1 MRMIWAESKMRRV
14 SCLEPCWFGAR
25 RYAAPCRRGTA
36 VSRICAYAAI
46 AALLGCATNP
56 PQPPQPLV
64 DPIPER
70 IVKGDLVV
78 AVAPFVRAPRS
89 IDPPNAPRHI
99 NDAYARIQY
108 LLPILDSSGR
118 LVFNDLRGQLY
129 VTDTA
134 GCPPAMYLDLRRQD
148 VDFYN
153 DLYPQEAGLLGFAF
167 HPQFAAEGTLGYGKL
182 YLAFSA
188 GPDSG
193 VADYLDKSNDV
204 HESSEA
210 QESVVWEFT
219 AADPTANVF
228 RGTSREVLRVG
239 QFDSTHNVGT
249 LAFNPTAQPG
259 SPDYG
264 MLYIGFG
271 DGGGA
276 FDPGR
281 NGQNLATPLGAIL
294 RIDPSPQKREAAA
307 KRRYG
312 IPSDNPFVSTP
323 GAAPEVWAYGLR
335 HPQQFSWD
343 AGGRMFIGDIGEDH
357 VEEVNLGVAGGNYGW
372 RYREGTFATA
382 PSLGLSDFRQIFKRP
397 ADPHVF
403 IDPVAEYDH
412 DEGMAI
418 SGGFVYGGEDI
429 PELRG
434 RYLFT
439 DIARGRL
446 FAIDTDDLTPG
457 KPTSIEEVRLL
468 FDGEERDLVDV
479 AGFRNPYYPDY
490 RRVDL
495 RLGIDHR
502 GELYLLT
509 KGDGWIRKL
518 VPP

>member
-1 MRMIWAESKMRRV
+1 M
-14 SCLEPCWFGAR
+14 
-25 RYAAPCRRGTA
+25 A
-36 VSRICAYAAI
+36 VAV
-46 AALLGCATNP
+46 LLGCATSR

-64 DPIPER
+64 DPIPEP
-70 IVKGDLVV
+70 IAKGDLVV
-78 AVAPFVRAPRS
+78 AVAPFVRAPWGT
-89 IDPPNAPRHI
+89 DPPNTPSYT

-108 LLPILDSSGR
+108 LLPIPDGSGR
-118 LVFNDLRGQLY
+118 LVFNDLRGLLY
-129 VTDTA
+129 VTDAA
-134 GCPPAMYLDLRRQD
+134 GRPPVLYLDLRRQD

-153 DLYPQEAGLLGFAF
+153 APYPQEAGLLGFAF
-167 HPQFAAEGTLGYGKL
+167 HPQFAAEGKPGYGKL
-182 YLAFSA
+182 YVGFSA

-193 VADYLDKSNDV
+193 VADYLDKSSDV

-210 QESVVWEFT
+210 QENVVWEFT

-239 QFDSTHNVGT
+239 QFDWTHNVGT

-294 RIDPSPQKREAAA
+294 RIDPSPPPSSQEGSAAA

-312 IPSDNPFVSTP
+312 IPSNNPFVSTP

-343 AGGRMFIGDIGEDH
+343 SDGRMFIGDIGQGH
-357 VEEVNLGVAGGNYGW
+357 IEEVNLGVAGGNYGW

-382 PSLGLSDFRQIFKRP
+382 PSLGLANHGQVFKRP
-397 ADPHVF
+397 ADPHLF

-412 DEGMAI
+412 DEGTAI
-418 SGGFVYGGEDI
+418 GGGFVYRGEDI

-446 FAIDTDDLTPG
+446 FAIDTDDLAPG

-468 FDGEERDLVDV
+468 FDGKERDLVDV
-479 AGFRNPYYPDY
+479 AGFRNTYYGPHY

>member
-1 MRMIWAESKMRRV
+1 M
-14 SCLEPCWFGAR
+14 
-25 RYAAPCRRGTA
+25 A
-36 VSRICAYAAI
+36 VAV
-46 AALLGCATNP
+46 LLGCATNR

-64 DPIPER
+64 DPIPEP

-78 AVAPFVRAPRS
+78 AVAPFVRAPPS
-89 IDPPNAPRHI
+89 VDPPDTPPYT

-108 LLPILDSSGR
+108 LLPIPDGSGR

-129 VTDTA
+129 VTDAA
-134 GCPPAMYLDLRRQD
+134 GRPPVLYLDLRRQD

-153 DLYPQEAGLLGFAF
+153 ALYPQEAGLLGFAF
-167 HPQFAAEGTLGYGKL
+167 HPQFAAEGKPGYGKL
-182 YLAFSA
+182 YVAFSA

-193 VADYLDKSNDV
+193 VADYLDKSSDV
-204 HESSEA
+204 HGSSEA
-210 QESVVWEFT
+210 QENVVWEFT

-228 RGTSREVLRVG
+228 RGTSREMLRIG

-271 DGGGA
+271 DGGGH

-294 RIDPSPQKREAAA
+294 RIDPFPSPQKGKSAAA

-343 AGGRMFIGDIGEDH
+343 ADGRMFIADIGQKTI
-357 VEEVNLGVAGGNYGW
+357 EEVNLGVAGGNYGW

-382 PSLGLSDFRQIFKRP
+382 PSVGLANHGQVFKRP
-397 ADPHVF
+397 ADPHLF

-412 DEGMAI
+412 DEGTAI
-418 SGGFVYGGEDI
+418 GGGFVYRGEDI

-446 FAIDTDDLTPG
+446 FAIDTDDLAPG

-468 FDGEERDLVDV
+468 FDGKERDLMDV
-479 AGFRNPYYPDY
+479 AGFRNTYYGPDY